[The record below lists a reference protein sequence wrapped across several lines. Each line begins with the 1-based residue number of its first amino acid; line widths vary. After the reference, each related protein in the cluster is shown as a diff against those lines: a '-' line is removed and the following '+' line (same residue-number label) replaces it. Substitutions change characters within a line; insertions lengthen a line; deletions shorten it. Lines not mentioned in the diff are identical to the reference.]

1 MRIKITSDSTCDLSP
16 KLIQQHDIG
25 ILPLAVIKGGQTF
38 RDGATITALDIFE
51 HVAAGGDLCSTAAV
65 NIEEYIE
72 FFAPLTK
79 EYDAVIH
86 VNLGSGFSSCHQNAR
101 LAAEEFSNVRV
112 IDSCNLSTGQGH
124 VVLEAARLAKELDD
138 LDEICARLQEITTK
152 VEASFILKKLNY
164 LAKGGR
170 CSSVAA
176 LGANLLNLRP
186 CINVVDGKMS
196 VGKKYRGSFDK
207 CLASYIQD
215 RLVGREDIR
224 KDLIFITH
232 TRMED
237 GDMKAAMDALKKH
250 GSDFEQIEETVAGC
264 TISCHCGPE
273 TLGILFVR
281 K

>member
-1 MRIKITSDSTCDLSP
+1 MRIKITSDSTCDLSQ
-16 KLIQQHDIG
+16 KLVQQYDIG
-25 ILPLAVIKGGQTF
+25 ILPLVVVKGGQHF
-38 RDGATITALDIFE
+38 HDGVTITSNDIFQ
-51 HVAAGGDLCSTAAV
+51 HVAAGGDLCTTAAV

-72 FFAPLTK
+72 FFTPFAK

-86 VNLGSGFSSCHQNAR
+86 VNLSSEFSSCHQNAR
-101 LAAEEFSNVRV
+101 LAAEEFDNVRV
-112 IDSCNLSTGQGH
+112 IDSRNLSTGQGH
-124 VVLEAARLAKELDD
+124 VVLEAARLAKELED
-138 LDEICARLQEITTK
+138 LDEICARLRELTTK

-170 CSSVAA
+170 CSSVTA

-207 CLASYIQD
+207 CLAAYIQD
-215 RLVGREDIR
+215 RLVGREDIQ

-232 TRMED
+232 TKMED
-237 GDMKAAMDALKKH
+237 GDMKSAMDALKKH
-250 GSDFEQIEETVAGC
+250 GSDFRQIEETVAGC

>member
-16 KLIQQHDIG
+16 KLVQQYDIG
-25 ILPLAVIKGGQTF
+25 ILPLVVVKDGQHYE
-38 RDGATITALDIFE
+38 DGVTITSEDIFN

-72 FFAPLTK
+72 FFTPLTK

-138 LDEICARLQEITTK
+138 LDEICTRLQEFTGK

-215 RLVGREDIR
+215 RLMGREDIR

-232 TRMED
+232 TKMED
-237 GDMKAAMDALKKH
+237 NDMKATMDALKMH
-250 GSDFEQIEETVAGC
+250 GGDFRQIEETVAGC